1 MFQTRIPWILWHV
14 SSCRQKTCLTP
25 LSAIQG
31 EGGDRPS
38 VTSSQ
43 QLLSSIQGSK
53 ACLNVFDG
61 KPMTIWPE
69 HASRYT
75 ILDVRG
81 QHTPTKAYDKMQLN
95 DYHATPAYLLLQNSE
110 NVSNA
115 SHPKTRETNGLRWL
129 RVPGCSQYCWRP
141 HSCNAIHAT
150 FPSTSIL
157 LFSIQRPHRTAAK
170 WTCKPV
176 NLYSENVNFDRIRPN
191 LLICHPQSKANIIV
205 DASMSPPPSCVC
217 VCLSTAAHR

>member
-14 SSCRQKTCLTP
+14 SSCTQKTCLTP

-95 DYHATPAYLLLQNSE
+95 DYHATPAYLLPQNSE
-110 NVSNA
+110 NVSNV
-115 SHPKTRETNGLRWL
+115 SHPKTRETNGLRWS

-157 LFSIQRPHRTAAK
+157 LFSIQRPHRTAANELANQSIFTAK
-170 WTCKPV
+170 TWTLIEP
-176 NLYSENVNFDRIRPN
+176 DRIFSSAT
-191 LLICHPQSKANIIV
+191 LKAKQI
-205 DASMSPPPSCVC
+205 
-217 VCLSTAAHR
+217 

>member
-1 MFQTRIPWILWHV
+1 MYHHVHRKHVWHH
-14 SSCRQKTCLTP
+14 S

-110 NVSNA
+110 NVSNV
-115 SHPKTRETNGLRWL
+115 SHPKTRETNGLRWS

-157 LFSIQRPHRTAAK
+157 LFSIQRPHRTAANELANQSIFTAK
-170 WTCKPV
+170 TWTLIEP
-176 NLYSENVNFDRIRPN
+176 DRIFSSAT
-191 LLICHPQSKANIIV
+191 LKAKQI
-205 DASMSPPPSCVC
+205 
-217 VCLSTAAHR
+217 